1 MTQTDIVRIILTT
14 YYILQMWFQEIWCIL
29 LSTKNMKFESVL
41 LVKKNENWKTIIE
54 FESTCYE
61 TNESIKTKHVL

>member
-1 MTQTDIVRIILTT
+1 
-14 YYILQMWFQEIWCIL
+14 MWFQEIWCIL
-29 LSTKNMKFESVL
+29 LSTKNIKFESVL